1 MNVNLTPQIKQ
12 SPNFKS
18 VSIVQVSKK
27 AFANPVGTPKK
38 DAQGN
43 LIYKSGSYES
53 ALAAALAENG
63 VITAADGDATINKT
77 KDGSSISITNMCNA
91 IYRNDSSA
99 REFIDYIDEAID
111 NVSLRC
117 TKIGAYMNRLECATL
132 LTKQLRR
139 VTL

>member
-1 MNVNLTPQIKQ
+1 MNSSTADDTYEYRAREL
-12 SPNFKS
+12 
-18 VSIVQVSKK
+18 
-27 AFANPVGTPKK
+27 NPDGTPKK

-99 REFIDYIDEAID
+99 REFIDYIEPK
-111 NVSLRC
+111 LF
-117 TKIGAYMNRLECATL
+117 L
-132 LTKQLRR
+132 QLRMLTQQLNLQTILNIR
-139 VTL
+139 FFSRQLQHCYQQLTNCLQ